1 MAKTELQE
9 YGESV
14 IMLNLVFYQHKYEA
28 TKAII
33 EKHLDTL
40 SPLFKAEL
48 EECVKNIES
57 QKQEMLDN
65 IKQKKNKVT

>member
-1 MAKTELQE
+1 MAKTQLQE

-14 IMLNLVFYQHKYEA
+14 IMLNLVFDQHKYRA
-28 TKAII
+28 TKTII

-48 EECVKNIES
+48 EECIDSIES
-57 QKQEMLDN
+57 QKQEKLDN
-65 IKQKKNKVT
+65 IVQKRS